1 MAALTSCFIAVTH
14 TQIAKLQ
21 NEDYLVTHFIEKEKL
36 LDQESYFY
44 LDNKYD
50 THDFTL
56 RQEKLHA
63 IYVFDWLTYSCKQL
77 TKTIQT
83 NLYQFLEWVL

>member
-1 MAALTSCFIAVTH
+1 MVGLTLCLLAITN
-14 TQIAKLQ
+14 TQMIKLQ
-21 NEDYLVTHFIEKEKL
+21 SDDYLVQQFIEKEKL
-36 LDQESYFY
+36 LDQEKYFY

-56 RQEKLHA
+56 RQEKLYA

-77 TKTIQT
+77 TKSIQT